1 MDFAGSGSVLCFL
14 FWNMIWML
22 GSSPISYVNSQRPT
36 LGLRI
41 LAPDLRRMRG
51 SVTKAIQMVRTNS
64 LRRRQIRSLRLDI
77 RKSDVVD
84 NPSEIFEMFCSDI
97 LPNRINTVLFL
108 PLRDESK
115 FIRLTNYLSNIIHD
129 LGMPLMSYNPYLTG
143 SLQNQK
149 KSRTVQLSPTI
160 YHEAQVMLQLLYRYN
175 WTHITIV
182 TSSGVNSFDFINA
195 ITSLVKENNDFQ
207 GYPRKPRLTV
217 VTTMIYTGSYDIY
230 HVDEETKEFLTKN
243 NHKDSR
249 IYLLHTSRGHT
260 RSVMDAAED
269 LGIAGPDYMWLLTS
283 SSIGAVSRTTNLPIG
298 IFAIT
303 FRGEHGS
310 DVELDQVANVTKTAI
325 EAWIDAMQKMSSK
338 GYSMDDQHPGV
349 SCNNTQ
355 TSNSW
360 AVGEELYNQ
369 ILGGSVAGADSDYP
383 VEFNDIGLNKYVH
396 LHILNV
402 QEVVYSGRIRGQ
414 LVEVGSWTPVVT
426 RVRYSK
432 KIEMKLEMQ
441 GITWPGKMPS
451 PPKGRPDRRFFR
463 IATLE
468 ELPYVMYKD
477 LDNSTGECGPPSIP
491 CRLVYNETIHGKND
505 SSLFNGTVV
514 RCCAGLSIDLL
525 NILSEKMA
533 FDFDLFEVADRSFG
547 VENEITG
554 EWNGLIRAL
563 QDRQADMVLTAL
575 QITPKR
581 NQLIEFSMPYLET
594 GTTIVVSLRKG
605 AISPTAVLEP
615 YDYPSW
621 CLILVFSVHSIGASI
636 FIFEWLSPWG
646 LDQGNTP
653 MREHAFSLFRSFW
666 LIWAMLFGA
675 SVSADNPRGGA
686 SRFLANVWALFALVF
701 LASYTANLAAFMITK
716 EVYYDLSGIK
726 DWRLTNPHSHK
737 PPFKFATVP
746 NGSTEENLRQNHP
759 EMFRYMKKYNQPS
772 VREAVKALKKG
783 EIQAFI
789 YDATPLEYQIGIDAD
804 CHLISVGKWYAMTGY
819 GVGFPKGS
827 GVLVDEVNSYLLDL
841 QEFGELDRLRKF
853 WLAGACH
860 SKQKRKQNSHQL
872 GILNFTSAFILLAS
886 GIVLGGILLI
896 LEHLY
901 FRFGRKCLKQYD
913 KCGCCALVS
922 LSMGKSL
929 TFEQSVMEA
938 LDYTKKHRCKD
949 PICETQIW
957 KVKHQL
963 DIALLKIDK
972 LNKDMKAKNGKTPSP
987 LAITASGEHTDP
999 LKVKDDESSDPIGR
1013 KRREAEE
1020 DALRE
1025 KEKEF
1030 ALEESYPS
1038 RADDKDGDDDVPYEN
1053 QEENNVSP
1061 DQESDSIRSPD
1072 RSMRRSPSYNQAVA
1086 TDAEGETVVRDPNQ
1100 GLKQR
1105 KLSDGKYYSS
1115 VNNEEV

>member
-1 MDFAGSGSVLCFL
+1 MDFASSNNVLRVFC
-14 FWNMIWML
+14 WCVIWML
-22 GSSPISYVNSQRPT
+22 GPSPISYVNSQRPS
-36 LGLRI
+36 LGLKI
-41 LAPDLRRMRG
+41 LMPDLFKMQEPVR
-51 SVTKAIQMVRTNS
+51 KAIQMVRTS
-64 LRRRQIRSLRLDI
+64 SFRRRQIRSLKLDI
-77 RKSDVVD
+77 QKSDIGD
-84 NPSEIFEMFCSDI
+84 NPSEIFELFCSNI
-97 LPNRINTVLFL
+97 LPNQINTVLYL
-108 PLRDESK
+108 TLKDDSG
-115 FIRLTNYLSNIIHD
+115 FIRLTDYMNNIIHD
-129 LGMPLMSYNPYLTG
+129 IGLPLLSWNPYLTG
-143 SLQNQK
+143 PIQNQV
-149 KSRTVQLSPTI
+149 KSRTLQLSPTL
-160 YHEAQVMLQLLYRYN
+160 YHEAQVIIELLYRYN
-175 WTHITIV
+175 WTHFTIV
-182 TSSGVNSFDFINA
+182 TSSEVNSFDFINA
-195 ITSLVKENNDFQ
+195 VTSLVKQNNDYL
-207 GYPRKPRLTV
+207 GYPRKPRLTL
-217 VTTMIYTGSYDIY
+217 VTTLVYSGSYDID
-230 HVDEETKEFLTKN
+230 HVDEETRDFLKEN

-249 IYLLHTSRGHT
+249 VYLLHTGRLHT
-260 RSVMDAAED
+260 YSFMDAAQD
-269 LGIAGPDYMWLLTS
+269 LGLAGPDYLWILTS
-283 SSIGAVSRTTNLPIG
+283 SSIGSPSRTTKLPLGVFG
-298 IFAIT
+298 IT
-303 FRGEHGS
+303 YRGEYGS
-310 DVELDQVANVTKTAI
+310 DLESALVANVTKNAI
-325 EAWIDAMQKMSSK
+325 EAWMDAMQKMSSL
-338 GYSMDDQHPGV
+338 GYSMDQLHPGV
-349 SCNNTQ
+349 SCNN
-355 TSNSW
+355 SNSSTTW
-360 AVGEELYNQ
+360 DVGEELYNQ
-369 ILGGSVAGADSDYP
+369 MLGGDAAGSDSEYP
-383 VEFNDIGLNKYVH
+383 IEFNDVGLNKYVH
-396 LHILNV
+396 LQILNV
-402 QEVVYSGRIRGQ
+402 QEVMYRGRPRGR
-414 LVEVGSWTPVVT
+414 LTEVGRWSPVVT
-426 RVRYSK
+426 KVRYTK

-441 GITWPGKMPS
+441 GITWPGKMPF
-451 PPKGRPDRRFFR
+451 PPKGRPERRFFR

-468 ELPYVMYKD
+468 EQPYVMYKD
-477 LDNSTGECGPPSIP
+477 PDNSTGDCGPPSIP

-505 SSLFNGTVV
+505 STLFNGTVV

-533 FDFDLFEVADRSFG
+533 FDFVLFEVADRSFG
-547 VENEITG
+547 VQNEITG

-563 QDRQADMVLTAL
+563 LDRQADMVLTAL
-575 QITPKR
+575 QMTPKR

-605 AISPTAVLEP
+605 AISPTAVLE
-615 YDYPSW
+615 
-621 CLILVFSVHSIGASI
+621 
-636 FIFEWLSPWG
+636 
-646 LDQGNTP
+646 
-653 MREHAFSLFRSFW
+653 HAFSLFRSFW

-675 SVSADNPRGGA
+675 SVSADNPRGCA

-759 EMFRYMKKYNQPS
+759 EMFSYMKKYNQPS

-819 GVGFPKGS
+819 GVGFPRGS
-827 GVLVDEVNSYLLDL
+827 GFLVEEVNSYLLDL
-841 QEFGELDRLRKF
+841 QEYGELDRLRKF

-972 LNKDMKAKNGKTPSP
+972 LNKDMKSRNGKTSSP
-987 LAITASGEHTDP
+987 LAITASGENQDP
-999 LKVKDDESSDPIGR
+999 INAKNEDSSDPIG
-1013 KRREAEE
+1013 KKKREAEE
-1020 DALRE
+1020 DAIRE
-1025 KEKEF
+1025 KQR
-1030 ALEESYPS
+1030 ALEDLYAS
-1038 RADDKDGDDDVPYEN
+1038 RTDDEEADDVPYAN
-1053 QEENNVSP
+1053 VDRQENNVSP
-1061 DQESDSIRSPD
+1061 DPEVENDNIRSHD

-1086 TDAEGETVVRDPNQ
+1086 TATEGSSVASDANQ

>member
-1 MDFAGSGSVLCFL
+1 MGYAGSGSVLSFL
-14 FWNMIWML
+14 FLSMIWML
-22 GSSPISYVNSQRPT
+22 GSAPNSQVIAQRQT
-36 LGLRI
+36 VGLQI
-41 LAPDLRRMRG
+41 LMPGSLRMENTVK
-51 SVTKAIQMVRTNS
+51 SAIHIVRTNS

-77 RKSDVVD
+77 RKAEIGD
-84 NPSEIFEMFCSDI
+84 NPAEIFELFCSEIF
-97 LPNRINTVLFL
+97 PNNINTVLYLTLKDDSTFL
-108 PLRDESK
+108 
-115 FIRLTNYLSNIIHD
+115 RLTDYMNKIIHD
-129 LGMPLMSYNPYLTG
+129 VQMPLMSYNPYLTG

-160 YHEAQVMLQLLYRYN
+160 YHEAQVIMELLYRYN

-182 TSSGVNSFDFINA
+182 TSSEVNSFDFINA
-195 ITSLVKENNDFQ
+195 VTSLVKENNDYQ
-207 GYPRKPRLTV
+207 GYPRKPRLTI
-217 VTTMIYTGSYDIY
+217 VTTMIYTGSYDITT
-230 HVDEETKEFLTKN
+230 VDEETKEFLGKN

-249 IYLLHTSRGHT
+249 IYLLHTSRGHAY
-260 RSVMDAAED
+260 SVMDAAQD
-269 LGIAGPDYMWLLTS
+269 LGIAGPDYMWILTS
-283 SSIGAVSRTTNLPIG
+283 TCIGSPSRTTSLPIG
-298 IFAIT
+298 VFAIT
-303 FRGEHGS
+303 FRGEYGS
-310 DVELDQVANVTKTAI
+310 DLELELVANVTKNAV
-325 EAWIDAMQKMSSK
+325 EAWIDAMLKLNSK
-338 GYSMDDQHPGV
+338 RYSVDEKHPGV
-349 SCNNTQ
+349 SCNTSQ
-355 TSNSW
+355 TPSTW
-360 AVGEELYNQ
+360 DVGEELYNE
-369 ILGGSVAGADSDYP
+369 ILTGDAVGADTEYP
-383 VEFNDIGLNKYVH
+383 IEFNDVGLNKYVH
-396 LHILNV
+396 LQILNV
-402 QEVVYSGRIRGQ
+402 QEVVYRGRLKGQ
-414 LVEVGSWTPVVT
+414 LVQVGRWSPVVT

-468 ELPYVMYKD
+468 EQPYVMYKD
-477 LDNSTGECGPPSIP
+477 PENSTGDCGPPSIP

-505 SSLFNGTVV
+505 ITLFNGTVV

-581 NQLIEFSMPYLET
+581 NKLIEFSMPYLET

-605 AISPTAVLEP
+605 VISPTAVLEP

-653 MREHAFSLFRSFW
+653 IREHAFSLFRSFW

-789 YDATPLEYQIGIDAD
+789 YDATPLEYQIGIDVD

-819 GVGFPKGS
+819 GVGFPQGS
-827 GVLVDEVNSYLLDL
+827 EVLVEEVNSYLLDL
-841 QEFGELDRLRKF
+841 QEYGELDRLRKF

-860 SKQKRKQNSHQL
+860 SKQKRKQNSHEL

-886 GIVLGGILLI
+886 GIVVGGILLI

-901 FRFGRKCLKQYD
+901 FRFGRKFLKQYD

-972 LNKDMKAKNGKTPSP
+972 LNKDMKAK
-987 LAITASGEHTDP
+987 
-999 LKVKDDESSDPIGR
+999 
-1013 KRREAEE
+1013 
-1020 DALRE
+1020 
-1025 KEKEF
+1025 
-1030 ALEESYPS
+1030 
-1038 RADDKDGDDDVPYEN
+1038 
-1053 QEENNVSP
+1053 
-1061 DQESDSIRSPD
+1061 
-1072 RSMRRSPSYNQAVA
+1072 
-1086 TDAEGETVVRDPNQ
+1086 
-1100 GLKQR
+1100 
-1105 KLSDGKYYSS
+1105 
-1115 VNNEEV
+1115 